1 MHEVLIM
8 NITTLSNFK
17 ARINDIEFNNE
28 QDFNSV
34 SFLLENIEERFNI
47 SITDPDF
54 TKDVKDFVELA
65 SIKVDNFSYSELENA
80 TATSIMNAIKLSDIQ
95 FLANE
100 YDEGNYKWNSYINDK
115 VKDRGYPYIIDAIT
129 REQFNEI
136 KSNNSIDT
144 LLTTPL
150 NNDLSMQD
158 KEELYDNVNEY
169 YSNNFL
175 DDDYDDDFEFL
186 YPKDNIYDTDVNQI
200 VPSVF
205 EKKTTIGLGTWESC
219 EELYNGG
226 PEALHKAFISRG
238 ESIYNDDVLESNPE
252 LSKRYI
258 PLERESLSYRKF
270 INELDTYLGTND
282 KSYYVDLNTGL
293 INDSHLSFMN
303 NDIISDSSLDG
314 YPGNEALYN
323 YLPVAIAKGMATNQI
338 AADGD
343 ILTQLPDIIGETQYN
358 EFKKELEHIQAE
370 YPNQIDYTINDNG
383 IVTGITPYYG
393 IYNTIYNPGTTV
405 ITDLD
410 LKYKD
415 KINMYH
421 VLNGREERPIAA
433 IITNGVSSQDF
444 EGEHLLPENL
454 RNDDSKIIDMTKKY
468 ENLLTDEEKNV
479 FERKYRSVVDTLTNP
494 NGGLN
499 FSKFDKETQSMME
512 SYVRLDKTGH
522 LPQSFTIRD
531 MEDVIKYNMEV
542 KLEGLLN
549 QRSEQELSKNN
560 QLTASKETPKI
571 TFSKP
576 KGKSILER

>member
-1 MHEVLIM
+1 M
-8 NITTLSNFK
+8 NITNLSFFK

-34 SFLLENIEERFNI
+34 SFLLESIEERFNI
-47 SITDPDF
+47 SITDPEF
-54 TKDVKDFVELA
+54 TKDVKNFVELA
-65 SIKVDNFSYSELENA
+65 SIKVDDFSYGELENA
-80 TATSIMNAIKLSDIQ
+80 TATSIMNANTLSDIQ
-95 FLANE
+95 FLANY
-100 YDEGNYKWNSYINDK
+100 YDDGNYKWNSYINDK
-115 VKDRGYPYIIDAIT
+115 VKEDRGYPYIIDAIV
-129 REQFNEI
+129 REQFNAIE
-136 KSNNSIDT
+136 SNNSIDT

-150 NNDLSMQD
+150 NNDLSIQD

-169 YSNNFL
+169 FSNNFL

-238 ESIYNDDVLESNPE
+238 ESLYNDDALESNPE

-314 YPGNEALYN
+314 YPGNKALYN

-358 EFKKELEHIQAE
+358 EFKKELAHIQAE

-383 IVTGITPYYG
+383 IVSGITPYYG

-421 VLNGREERPIAA
+421 VLKGREERPIAA

-454 RNDDSKIIDMTKKY
+454 RNYDSKIIVMTKKY

-512 SYVRLDKTGH
+512 SYVRLDKAGH

-531 MEDVIKYNMEV
+531 MENVIQYNMEV

-560 QLTASKETPKI
+560 QLTVSKETPKI
-571 TFSKP
+571 SFSKP
-576 KGKSILER
+576 KENGGLER

>member
-1 MHEVLIM
+1 M
-8 NITTLSNFK
+8 NITNLSFFK

-34 SFLLENIEERFNI
+34 SFLLKSIEERFNI
-47 SITDPDF
+47 SITDPEF
-54 TKDVKDFVELA
+54 TKDVKNFVELA
-65 SIKVDNFSYSELENA
+65 SIKVDDFSYGELENA
-80 TATSIMNAIKLSDIQ
+80 TATSIMNANTLSDIQ
-95 FLANE
+95 FLANY
-100 YDEGNYKWNSYINDK
+100 YDDGNYKWNSYINDK
-115 VKDRGYPYIIDAIT
+115 VKEDRGYPYIIDAIV
-129 REQFNEI
+129 REQFNAIE
-136 KSNNSIDT
+136 SNNSIDT

-150 NNDLSMQD
+150 NNDLSIQD

-169 YSNNFL
+169 FSNNFL

-238 ESIYNDDVLESNPE
+238 ESLYNDDALESNPE

-314 YPGNEALYN
+314 YPGNKALYN

-358 EFKKELEHIQAE
+358 EFKKELAHIQAE

-383 IVTGITPYYG
+383 IVSGITPYYG

-421 VLNGREERPIAA
+421 VLKGREERPIAA

-454 RNDDSKIIDMTKKY
+454 RNDDSKIIVMTKKY

-512 SYVRLDKTGH
+512 SYVRLDKAGH

-531 MEDVIKYNMEV
+531 MENVIQYNMEV

-560 QLTASKETPKI
+560 QLTVSKETPKI
-571 TFSKP
+571 SFSKP
-576 KGKSILER
+576 KENGGLER

>member
-1 MHEVLIM
+1 M

-17 ARINDIEFNNE
+17 ARINNIEFNNE

-34 SFLLENIEERFNI
+34 SFLLENIEEQFNI

-65 SIKVDNFSYSELENA
+65 SIKVNDFSYGELENA
-80 TATSIMNAIKLSDIQ
+80 TATSIMNATKLSDIQ

-100 YDEGNYKWNSYINDK
+100 YDDGNYKWNSYINDK
-115 VKDRGYPYIIDAIT
+115 VKEDRGYPYIIDAIV
-129 REQFNEI
+129 REQFNAIE
-136 KSNNSIDT
+136 SNNSIDT

-150 NNDLSMQD
+150 NNDLSIQD

-169 YSNNFL
+169 FSNNFL

-238 ESIYNDDVLESNPE
+238 ESLYNDDALSSNSE
-252 LSKRYI
+252 LNKRYI
-258 PLERESLSYRKF
+258 PFERESLSYRKF

-303 NDIISDSSLDG
+303 NEIISDSSLDG

-415 KINMYH
+415 KINMYN

-454 RNDDSKIIDMTKKY
+454 RNNDSKIIDMTKKY

-512 SYVRLDKTGH
+512 SYVRLDKAGH

-549 QRSEQELSKNN
+549 QRFEQELSKNN
-560 QLTASKETPKI
+560 HQIASKETPKI
-571 TFSKP
+571 SFSKP
-576 KGKSILER
+576 KENGGLER

>member
-1 MHEVLIM
+1 M
-8 NITTLSNFK
+8 NITNLSFFK

-34 SFLLENIEERFNI
+34 SFLLESIEERFNI
-47 SITDPDF
+47 SITDPEF
-54 TKDVKDFVELA
+54 TKDVKNFVELA
-65 SIKVDNFSYSELENA
+65 SIKVDDFSYGELENA
-80 TATSIMNAIKLSDIQ
+80 TATSIMNANTLSDIQ
-95 FLANE
+95 FLANY
-100 YDEGNYKWNSYINDK
+100 YDDGNYKWNSYINDK
-115 VKDRGYPYIIDAIT
+115 VKEDRGYPYIIDAIV
-129 REQFNEI
+129 REQFNAIE
-136 KSNNSIDT
+136 SNNSIDT

-150 NNDLSMQD
+150 NNDLSIQD

-169 YSNNFL
+169 FSNNFL

-238 ESIYNDDVLESNPE
+238 ESLYNDDALESNPE

-314 YPGNEALYN
+314 YPGNKALYN

-358 EFKKELEHIQAE
+358 EFKKELAHIQAE

-383 IVTGITPYYG
+383 IVSGITPYYG

-421 VLNGREERPIAA
+421 VLKGREERPIAA

-454 RNDDSKIIDMTKKY
+454 RNDDSKIIVMTKKY

-512 SYVRLDKTGH
+512 SYVRLDKAGH

-531 MEDVIKYNMEV
+531 MENVIQYNMEV

-560 QLTASKETPKI
+560 QLTVSKKTPKI
-571 TFSKP
+571 SFSKP
-576 KGKSILER
+576 KENGGLER

>member
-1 MHEVLIM
+1 M
-8 NITTLSNFK
+8 NITNLSFFK

-34 SFLLENIEERFNI
+34 SFLLESIEERFNI
-47 SITDPDF
+47 SITDPEF
-54 TKDVKDFVELA
+54 TKDVKNFVELA
-65 SIKVDNFSYSELENA
+65 SIKVDDFSYGELENA
-80 TATSIMNAIKLSDIQ
+80 TATSIMNANTLSDIQ
-95 FLANE
+95 FLANY
-100 YDEGNYKWNSYINDK
+100 YDDGNYKWNSYINDK
-115 VKDRGYPYIIDAIT
+115 VKEDRGYPYIIDAIV
-129 REQFNEI
+129 REQFNAIE
-136 KSNNSIDT
+136 SNNSIDT

-150 NNDLSMQD
+150 NNDLSIQD

-169 YSNNFL
+169 FSNNFL

-238 ESIYNDDVLESNPE
+238 EILYNDDALESNPE

-314 YPGNEALYN
+314 YPGNKALYN

-358 EFKKELEHIQAE
+358 EFKKELAHIQAE

-383 IVTGITPYYG
+383 IVSGITPYYG

-421 VLNGREERPIAA
+421 VLKGREERPIAA

-454 RNDDSKIIDMTKKY
+454 RNDDSKIIVMTKKY

-512 SYVRLDKTGH
+512 SYVRLDKAGH

-531 MEDVIKYNMEV
+531 MENVIQYNMEV

-560 QLTASKETPKI
+560 QLTVSKETPKI
-571 TFSKP
+571 SFSKP
-576 KGKSILER
+576 KENGGLER

>member
-1 MHEVLIM
+1 M

-34 SFLLENIEERFNI
+34 SFLLENIEEQFNI

-65 SIKVDNFSYSELENA
+65 SIKVNDFSYGELENA
-80 TATSIMNAIKLSDIQ
+80 TATSIMNATKLSDIQ

-100 YDEGNYKWNSYINDK
+100 YDDGNYKWNSYINDK
-115 VKDRGYPYIIDAIT
+115 VKKDRGYPYIIDAIV
-129 REQFNEI
+129 REQFNAIE
-136 KSNNSIDT
+136 SNNSIDT

-150 NNDLSMQD
+150 NNDLSIQD

-226 PEALHKAFISRG
+226 PEALHKVFISRG
-238 ESIYNDDVLESNPE
+238 ESIYNDDALESNPE

-282 KSYYVDLNTGL
+282 EGYYVDLNTGL

-358 EFKKELEHIQAE
+358 EFKKELKHIQAE
-370 YPNQIDYTINDNG
+370 YHNQIDYTINNNG

-393 IYNTIYNPGTTV
+393 VYNDIDNPGTTV

-410 LKYKD
+410 FKYKD

-454 RNDDSKIIDMTKKY
+454 RNDDSKIIEMTKKY
-468 ENLLTDEEKNV
+468 ENLLTDEEKSV
-479 FERKYRSVVDTLTNP
+479 FEHKYRSVAETLTNS

-499 FSKFDKETQSMME
+499 FSKFDKETQAMME
-512 SYVRLDKTGH
+512 SYVRLDKAGH

-531 MEDVIKYNMEV
+531 MEDVIQYNMEV

-560 QLTASKETPKI
+560 QLTASKETSKI
-571 TFSKP
+571 SFSKP
-576 KGKSILER
+576 KENGGLER

>member
-1 MHEVLIM
+1 M
-8 NITTLSNFK
+8 NITNLSFFK

-34 SFLLENIEERFNI
+34 SFLLESIEERFNI
-47 SITDPDF
+47 SITDPEF
-54 TKDVKDFVELA
+54 TKDVKNFVELA
-65 SIKVDNFSYSELENA
+65 SIKVDDFSYGELENA
-80 TATSIMNAIKLSDIQ
+80 TATSIMNANTLSDIQ
-95 FLANE
+95 FLANY
-100 YDEGNYKWNSYINDK
+100 YDDGNYKWNSYINDK
-115 VKDRGYPYIIDAIT
+115 VKEDRGYPYIIDAIV
-129 REQFNEI
+129 REQFNAIE
-136 KSNNSIDT
+136 SNNSIDT

-150 NNDLSMQD
+150 NNDLSIQD

-169 YSNNFL
+169 FSNNFL

-238 ESIYNDDVLESNPE
+238 ESLYNDDALESNPE

-314 YPGNEALYN
+314 YPGNKALYN

-358 EFKKELEHIQAE
+358 EFKKELAHIQAE

-383 IVTGITPYYG
+383 IVSGITPYYG

-421 VLNGREERPIAA
+421 VLKGREERPIAA

-444 EGEHLLPENL
+444 EGEHLLPKNL
-454 RNDDSKIIDMTKKY
+454 RNDDSKIIVMTKKY

-512 SYVRLDKTGH
+512 SYVRLDKAGH

-531 MEDVIKYNMEV
+531 MENVIQYNMEV

-560 QLTASKETPKI
+560 QLTVSKETPKI
-571 TFSKP
+571 SFSKP
-576 KGKSILER
+576 KENGGLER

>member
-1 MHEVLIM
+1 M
-8 NITTLSNFK
+8 NITNLSFFK

-34 SFLLENIEERFNI
+34 SFLLESIEERFNI
-47 SITDPDF
+47 SITDPEF
-54 TKDVKDFVELA
+54 TKDVKNFVELA
-65 SIKVDNFSYSELENA
+65 SIKVDDFSYGELENA
-80 TATSIMNAIKLSDIQ
+80 TATSIMNANTLSDIQ
-95 FLANE
+95 FLANY
-100 YDEGNYKWNSYINDK
+100 YDDGNYKWNSYINDK
-115 VKDRGYPYIIDAIT
+115 VKEDRGYPYIIDAIV
-129 REQFNEI
+129 REQFNAIE
-136 KSNNSIDT
+136 SNNSIDT

-150 NNDLSMQD
+150 NNDLSIQD

-169 YSNNFL
+169 FSNNFL

-238 ESIYNDDVLESNPE
+238 ESLYNDDALESNPE

-314 YPGNEALYN
+314 YPGNKALYN

-338 AADGD
+338 ATDGD

-358 EFKKELEHIQAE
+358 EFKKELAHIQAE

-383 IVTGITPYYG
+383 IVSGITPYYG

-421 VLNGREERPIAA
+421 VLKGREERPIAA

-454 RNDDSKIIDMTKKY
+454 RNDDSKIIVMTKKY

-512 SYVRLDKTGH
+512 SYVRLDKAGH

-531 MEDVIKYNMEV
+531 MENVIQYNMEV

-560 QLTASKETPKI
+560 QLTVSKETPKI
-571 TFSKP
+571 SFSKP
-576 KGKSILER
+576 KENGGLER